1 MSSNDL
7 KELANHLAWICPVV
21 VAALSSDPSKGTV
34 IVTSTLV
41 GWASMIV
48 AWNHPSETAKKAAL
62 LTFPIG
68 ILIYWLMDV
77 PNDEAMG
84 IALII
89 YGAIPCWVAF
99 ASMGGSSPNADGRD
113 SGGSV

>member
-21 VAALSSDPSKGTV
+21 LATFSSEPSKEAVNGV
-34 IVTSTLV
+34 IVLV

-62 LTFPIG
+62 LTLPIG

-84 IALII
+84 MALII
-89 YGAIPCWVAF
+89 YGAIPFWVAF
-99 ASMGGSSPNADGRD
+99 ASFGGSSPNADGRD
-113 SGGSV
+113 SGGGV